1 MFDPTKPRSRHNRLL
16 SSLEDGTVVYYIN
29 SINTSRS
36 LKKAYVETVATQRS
50 WWTEVNCDL
59 FGHYLDEEG
68 VTWCYYK
75 VLLDCKTRARCGQ
88 LMNSPY
94 FEDRYWLTLQEAWE
108 SLKSVIDPEVAKL
121 REKESKLLGLLESAK
136 EEEDEERIGLQHGEL

>member
-1 MFDPTKPRSRHNRLL
+1 
-16 SSLEDGTVVYYIN
+16 
-29 SINTSRS
+29 
-36 LKKAYVETVATQRS
+36 
-50 WWTEVNCDL
+50 
-59 FGHYLDEEG
+59 
-68 VTWCYYK
+68 
-75 VLLDCKTRARCGQ
+75 
-88 LMNSPY
+88 MNSPY